1 MLAFIFR
8 ALKHFRPVFSRKSTW
23 LIFCLVILGFLGSP
37 EVIGV
42 SSFCRFWGF
51 GDAAYNSILHFFR
64 STGWSL
70 SMLIAYWGSFVLSQN
85 LTVTINGRAVLLGDH
100 TAVPKDGCRMPGV
113 VSLRQQSETQSK
125 PSYFRGHC
133 FGAIGLLIGSLYSPF
148 CLPIALGL
156 HQGFLHIGEDKKK
169 KSTRQTMG
177 TRMVDMAI
185 NFAVRHNIP
194 SILVPDAFFPTG
206 AVFKLAASV
215 LCQELQQPMV
225 TLIVRAK
232 KNFVACFE
240 AERPE
245 KRGPGRPAVYGT
257 KVKLTEMF
265 DWKHL
270 FSTVTCPIYG
280 KMEEVSIMSADL
292 LWRPAGSLIRFVF
305 AVTSRGQIILMCS
318 DLTMSPVDV
327 LELYCSRIRVEIMFD
342 MLKNLIGAF
351 CYRFWTKKLPKSS
364 RKPLKNKKL
373 KKPAAESINTV
384 RSCWEACERFVMLGV
399 IALGLLELIALK
411 FSSTI
416 WEHYDGYL
424 RTRSRDL
431 PSERTVKYVIAP
443 LLASNIRG
451 LAPDG
456 ILQKILNRF
465 CRGKSPSSG

>member
-1 MLAFIFR
+1 
-8 ALKHFRPVFSRKSTW
+8 
-23 LIFCLVILGFLGSP
+23 
-37 EVIGV
+37 
-42 SSFCRFWGF
+42 
-51 GDAAYNSILHFFR
+51 
-64 STGWSL
+64 
-70 SMLIAYWGSFVLSQN
+70 
-85 LTVTINGRAVLLGDH
+85 
-100 TAVPKDGCRMPGV
+100 
-113 VSLRQQSETQSK
+113 
-125 PSYFRGHC
+125 
-133 FGAIGLLIGSLYSPF
+133 
-148 CLPIALGL
+148 
-156 HQGFLHIGEDKKK
+156 
-169 KSTRQTMG
+169 MG

-257 KVKLTEMF
+257 KVKLTEMS

-292 LWRPAGSLIRFVF
+292 LRRPAGSLIRFVF

-327 LELYCSRIRVEIMFD
+327 LELYRSRIRVEIMFD

-351 CYRFWTKKLPKSS
+351 CYRFWTKKLPESS
-364 RKPLKNKKL
+364 GKPLKNKKL

-431 PSERTVKYVIAP
+431 PSERTVKYEIAP
-443 LLASNIRG
+443 LPASNIRG